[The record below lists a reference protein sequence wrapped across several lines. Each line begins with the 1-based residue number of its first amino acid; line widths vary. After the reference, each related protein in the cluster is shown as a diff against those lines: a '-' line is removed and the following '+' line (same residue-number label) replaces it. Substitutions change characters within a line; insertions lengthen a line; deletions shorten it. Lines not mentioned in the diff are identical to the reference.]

1 MTVRETSAPHRAVM
15 EKRPRKLP
23 AKLGQARAML
33 AGLDWP
39 MRIALAVLVIFVVVA
54 VFGPWISPHDPL
66 KGSLRARL
74 DPPAWQEGG
83 SWQYVFGTDRLGRD
97 ILSRL
102 IAGARIS
109 LTVCVLVIA
118 IAGTIG
124 TAIGTFAGY
133 FGGWADRILMRLVD
147 LALSFPVIL
156 LALLLGAISGPS
168 FTNIII
174 VISLVLWS
182 QYARMARGETMKIR
196 NEDYVDLARTSGL
209 GPLRIIWSHILPNI
223 APSLIVVA
231 TLQVGVVIVLESS
244 LSFLGVGVPPPA
256 PSWGSMVAD
265 GRSYITSAWWLCM
278 IPGLAILITVMA
290 VNLLG
295 DALADRIN
303 PALRG
308 RNIQ

>member
-1 MTVRETSAPHRAVM
+1 MSVQSQTTMRAPH
-15 EKRPRKLP
+15 
-23 AKLGQARAML
+23 ML
-33 AGLDWP
+33 APVAAFWNEIGWTV
-39 MRIALAVLVIFVVVA
+39 RIALVLLVLFVLVA
-54 VFGPWISPHDPL
+54 LFGPFITPYDPL
-66 KGSLRARL
+66 SGSLRARL

-83 SWQYVFGTDRLGRD
+83 SWAHVFGTDRLGRD
-97 ILSRL
+97 ILSRI

-118 IAGTIG
+118 IGGSIG
-124 TAIGTFAGY
+124 TAVGTLSGY
-133 FGGWADRILMRLVD
+133 FGGWTDRIFMRLVD

-182 QYARMARGETMKIR
+182 QYARMARGETMKVR
-196 NEDYVDLARTSGL
+196 TEDFVDLARTSGL
-209 GPLRIIWSHILPNI
+209 SHLQIIWRHILPNI

-231 TLQVGVVIVLESS
+231 TLQVGVVIVLEAS

-256 PSWGSMVAD
+256 PSWGSMIAD

-278 IPGLAILITVMA
+278 IPGLAILLTVMS
-290 VNLLG
+290 VNLVG

-308 RNIQ
+308 RSL

>member
-1 MTVRETSAPHRAVM
+1 MTDASM
-15 EKRPRKLP
+15 I
-23 AKLGQARAML
+23 ARRG
-33 AGLDWP
+33 AGRIGAFWRQLDWP
-39 MRIALAVLVIFVVVA
+39 LRVAVLMLVLFVVVA
-54 VFGPWISPHDPL
+54 VFGPWISPYDPL

-74 DPPAWQEGG
+74 VPPFWQEGG
-83 SWQYVFGTDRLGRD
+83 SWEHLLGTDRLGRD
-97 ILSRL
+97 ILSRI

-118 IAGTIG
+118 IAGAIG
-124 TAIGTFAGY
+124 TAIGTIAGY
-133 FGGWADRILMRLVD
+133 FGGWVDRVLMRLVD

-182 QYARMARGETMKIR
+182 QYARMARGETLKIR

-209 GPLRIIWSHILPNI
+209 SDFRIIWRHILPNI
-223 APSLIVVA
+223 APALIVIA
-231 TLQVGVVIVLESS
+231 TLQVGVVIVLEAS

-278 IPGLAILITVMA
+278 VPGMAILLTVMS
-290 VNLLG
+290 VNLVG

-308 RNIQ
+308 RNI

>member
-1 MTVRETSAPHRAVM
+1 MADTSSH
-15 EKRPRKLP
+15 
-23 AKLGQARAML
+23 AKL
-33 AGLDWP
+33 AGGGFAAAAHFWKSLGWP
-39 MRIALAVLVIFVVVA
+39 LRFALGLLIIFVIVA
-54 VFGPWISPHDPL
+54 VFGPWITPHDPL

-74 DPPAWQEGG
+74 LPPVWQDGG
-83 SWQYVFGTDRLGRD
+83 VWDHIFGTDRLGRD
-97 ILSRL
+97 ILSRI

-118 IAGTIG
+118 IAGVLG
-124 TAIGTFAGY
+124 TAIGTIAGY
-133 FGGWADRILMRLVD
+133 FGGWCDRVLMRLVD

-174 VISLVLWS
+174 VISLTLWS
-182 QYARMARGETMKIR
+182 QYARMARGETLKIR
-196 NEDYVDLARTSGL
+196 NEDYVDLARTSGRSDL
-209 GPLRIIWSHILPNI
+209 AIIWRHILPNI
-223 APSLIVVA
+223 APALIVIA
-231 TLQVGVVIVLESS
+231 TLQVGIVIVLEAS

-265 GRSYITSAWWLCM
+265 GRSYIASAWWLCM
-278 IPGLAILITVMA
+278 VPGFAILLTVMA

-308 RNIQ
+308 RNI

>member
-1 MTVRETSAPHRAVM
+1 MADATSGANPPNAV
-15 EKRPRKLP
+15 
-23 AKLGQARAML
+23 L
-33 AGLDWP
+33 AAISRFWTSLDWP
-39 MRIALAVLVIFVVVA
+39 LRIALALLVVFVFVA

-74 DPPAWQEGG
+74 APPVWQDGG
-83 SWQYVFGTDRLGRD
+83 SWSHIFGTDRLGRD
-97 ILSRL
+97 ILSRI

-118 IAGTIG
+118 IAGVLG
-124 TAIGTFAGY
+124 TAIGTAAGY
-133 FGGWADRILMRLVD
+133 FGGWCDRVLMRLVD

-168 FTNIII
+168 FTNIIV
-174 VISLVLWS
+174 VISLTLWS
-182 QYARMARGETMKIR
+182 QYARMARGETLKIR

-209 GPLRIIWSHILPNI
+209 SDRVIIWRHILPNI
-223 APSLIVVA
+223 APALIVVA
-231 TLQVGVVIVLESS
+231 TLQVGIVVVLEAS

-265 GRSYITSAWWLCM
+265 GRSYIASAWWLCM
-278 IPGLAILITVMA
+278 VPGSAILITVMA

>member
-1 MTVRETSAPHRAVM
+1 MTDQTQRVSARGTMIADMVSFIG
-15 EKRPRKLP
+15 RFW
-23 AKLGQARAML
+23 GQF
-33 AGLDWP
+33 GWTV
-39 MRIALAVLVIFVVVA
+39 RIALVLLVLFVFVA
-54 VFGPWISPHDPL
+54 LFGPLIAPHDPL
-66 KGSLRARL
+66 AGSLRARL
-74 DPPAWQEGG
+74 DPPFWQEGG
-83 SWQYVFGTDRLGRD
+83 SLEYPLGTDRLGRD
-97 ILSRL
+97 ILSRI

-109 LTVCVLVIA
+109 LTVCALVIA

-124 TAIGTFAGY
+124 TTVGTLAGY
-133 FGGWADRILMRLVD
+133 FGGWTDRVLMRLVD

-209 GPLRIIWSHILPNI
+209 SDIRIIWRHILPNI

-231 TLQVGVVIVLESS
+231 TLQVGVVIVLEAS

-278 IPGLAILITVMA
+278 VPGLAILLTVMSINM
-290 VNLLG
+290 VG
-295 DALADRIN
+295 DALADKIN

-308 RNIQ
+308 RNI

>member
-1 MTVRETSAPHRAVM
+1 MADAAMTLKSGPGRIGAFWR
-15 EKRPRKLP
+15 
-23 AKLGQARAML
+23 Q
-33 AGLDWP
+33 LDWP
-39 MRIALAVLVIFVVVA
+39 LRIALAMLIIFVFVA
-54 VFGPWISPHDPL
+54 VFGPWISPYDPL

-74 DPPAWQEGG
+74 VPPFWQEGG
-83 SWQYVFGTDRLGRD
+83 SWEHIFGTDRLGRD
-97 ILSRL
+97 ILSRI

-109 LTVCVLVIA
+109 LTVCVIVIA

-124 TAIGTFAGY
+124 TAVGTVAGF
-133 FGGWADRILMRLVD
+133 FGGWTDRVLMRLVD

-182 QYARMARGETMKIR
+182 QYARMARGETLKIR

-209 GPLRIIWSHILPNI
+209 SDIRIIWRHILPNI
-223 APSLIVVA
+223 APSLIVIA
-231 TLQVGVVIVLESS
+231 TLQVGIVIVLEAS

-278 IPGLAILITVMA
+278 VPGMAILLTVMS
-290 VNLLG
+290 VNLVG

-308 RNIQ
+308 RNI

>member
-1 MTVRETSAPHRAVM
+1 MTDASM
-15 EKRPRKLP
+15 N
-23 AKLGQARAML
+23 ARRG
-33 AGLDWP
+33 AGRIGAFWRQLDWP
-39 MRIALAVLVIFVVVA
+39 LRVAVLMLVLFVVVA
-54 VFGPWISPHDPL
+54 VFGPWISPYDPL

-74 DPPAWQEGG
+74 VPPFWQEGG
-83 SWQYVFGTDRLGRD
+83 SWEHLLGTDRLGRD
-97 ILSRL
+97 ILSRI

-118 IAGTIG
+118 IAGAIG
-124 TAIGTFAGY
+124 TAIGTIAGY
-133 FGGWADRILMRLVD
+133 FGGWVDRVLMRLVD

-182 QYARMARGETMKIR
+182 QYARMARGETLKIR

-209 GPLRIIWSHILPNI
+209 SDFRIIWRHILPNI
-223 APSLIVVA
+223 APALIVIA
-231 TLQVGVVIVLESS
+231 TLQVGVVIVLEAS

-278 IPGLAILITVMA
+278 VPGMAILLTVMS
-290 VNLLG
+290 VNLVG

-308 RNIQ
+308 RNI

>member
-1 MTVRETSAPHRAVM
+1 MVDTSSHVRRSGGGIGAIYRFW
-15 EKRPRKLP
+15 KS
-23 AKLGQARAML
+23 
-33 AGLDWP
+33 LDWP
-39 MRIALAVLVIFVVVA
+39 LRIALALLLVFVLVA
-54 VFGPWISPHDPL
+54 VLGPWITPHDPL
-66 KGSLRARL
+66 KGYLRARL
-74 DPPAWQEGG
+74 LPPAWRDGG
-83 SWQYVFGTDRLGRD
+83 DWSYVFGTDRLGRD
-97 ILSRL
+97 ILSRI

-118 IAGTIG
+118 IAGVLGTMIG
-124 TAIGTFAGY
+124 TVAGY
-133 FGGWADRILMRLVD
+133 FGGWCDRVLMRLVD

-156 LALLLGAISGPS
+156 LALLLAAISGPS

-174 VISLVLWS
+174 VISLTLWS
-182 QYARMARGETMKIR
+182 QYARMARGETLKIR

-209 GPLRIIWSHILPNI
+209 SDLAIIRRHILPNI
-223 APSLIVVA
+223 APALIVIA
-231 TLQVGVVIVLESS
+231 TLQVGIVIVLEAS

-265 GRSYITSAWWLCM
+265 GRSYIASAWWLCM
-278 IPGLAILITVMA
+278 MPGSAIVITVMA

-308 RNIQ
+308 RNI

>member
-1 MTVRETSAPHRAVM
+1 MPDTAMALTSNAGRFRAFW
-15 EKRPRKLP
+15 R
-23 AKLGQARAML
+23 Q
-33 AGLDWP
+33 LDWP
-39 MRIALAVLVIFVVVA
+39 LRVALAMLVIFVFVA
-54 VFGPWISPHDPL
+54 IFGPWISPYDPL
-66 KGSLRARL
+66 QGSLRARL
-74 DPPAWQEGG
+74 APPVWQEGG
-83 SWQYVFGTDRLGRD
+83 SWAHIFGTDRLGRD
-97 ILSRL
+97 ILSRI

-109 LTVCVLVIA
+109 LTVCVIVIA
-118 IAGTIG
+118 LAGAVG
-124 TAIGTFAGY
+124 TAVGTAAGY
-133 FGGWADRILMRLVD
+133 FGGWTDRILMRLVD

-182 QYARMARGETMKIR
+182 QYARMARGETLKIR

-209 GPLRIIWSHILPNI
+209 SDFRIIWRHILPNI
-223 APSLIVVA
+223 APSLIVIA
-231 TLQVGVVIVLESS
+231 TLQVGIVIVLEAS

-278 IPGLAILITVMA
+278 VPGLAILFTVMA
-290 VNLLG
+290 VNLVG

-308 RNIQ
+308 RNI

>member
-1 MTVRETSAPHRAVM
+1 MADTTMTA
-15 EKRPRKLP
+15 KPRKMSRV
-23 AKLGQARAML
+23 ANFWRQ
-33 AGLDWP
+33 LDWP
-39 MRIALAVLVIFVVVA
+39 MRIALAMLIIFVLVAI
-54 VFGPWISPHDPL
+54 FGPWITPHDPL

-74 DPPAWQEGG
+74 VPPFWQEGG
-83 SWQYVFGTDRLGRD
+83 SMEYLLGTDRLGRD
-97 ILSRL
+97 ILSRI

-124 TAIGTFAGY
+124 TTIGMIAGY

-174 VISLVLWS
+174 VISMVLWS
-182 QYARMARGETMKIR
+182 QYARMARGETLKIR

-209 GPLRIIWSHILPNI
+209 SDIKIMWRHILPNI
-223 APSLIVVA
+223 APALIVVA
-231 TLQVGVVIVLESS
+231 TLQVGVVIVLEAS

-278 IPGLAILITVMA
+278 VPGLAILLTVMS
-290 VNLLG
+290 VNLVG

-308 RNIQ
+308 RNI